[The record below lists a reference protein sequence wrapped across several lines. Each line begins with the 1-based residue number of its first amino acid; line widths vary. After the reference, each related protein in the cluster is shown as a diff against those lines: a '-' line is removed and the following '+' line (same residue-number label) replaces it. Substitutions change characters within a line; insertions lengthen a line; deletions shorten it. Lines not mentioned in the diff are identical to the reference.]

1 MDNNTSIIV
10 NGRKETLKTNEVSFD
25 DLVKEAFPDCGAG
38 EDIYFTITYEGGGR
52 KSPEGTLSKGSCV
65 EIKDGMI
72 FNVSRTDKS

>member
-25 DLVKEAFPDCGAG
+25 DLVKAAFPDCDAG
-38 EDIYFTITYEGGGR
+38 KDIYFTVTYEGGDR
-52 KSPEGTLSKGSCV
+52 KNPEGTLSKGSCV

-72 FNVSRTDKS
+72 FNVSETDKS